1 MILSAQSIRARCS
14 GDRPMVAPFNDRT
27 TFAGLSYG
35 LGPAGYDVRLA
46 QSVWLRSGGFTLG
59 STIERFD
66 IPTDILIEIKD
77 KSTWARRGLS
87 VFNSTGEPGW
97 RGYLT
102 IEMVYHGPLQL
113 FIAEGTPI
121 AHIVFKR
128 LDEPTEQPYV
138 GKYQDQHAAPQAAIE
153 EAA

>member
-1 MILSAQSIRARCS
+1 MILSAQSIRRRCA
-14 GDRPMVAPFNDRT
+14 GDRPMVAPFNERT

-46 QSVWLRSGGFTLG
+46 QDVWLSKGGFALG
-59 STIERFD
+59 STMERFD

-97 RGYLT
+97 RGFLT
-102 IEMVYHGPLQL
+102 IELVYHGATQL
-113 FIAEGTPI
+113 LIAAGTPI

-128 LDEPTEQPYV
+128 LDEATEQPYA
-138 GKYQDQHAAPQAAIE
+138 GKYQDQAAAPQPAIE